1 MWEWPKTSRSA
12 AGNQRRSRAPRPA
25 AGPESCTIARR
36 RPARSVSRVSGA
48 PQAATS
54 GPSLLPSTART
65 GAYAASSSSTPAVHT
80 SPACRIRSAP
90 RRWRATRGGHERQRR
105 GACVSASTTTLTP
118 LILPA
123 PGPGDRV
130 PGLLLRELAEV
141 EPGALIVGAVGSEAV
156 RRAPGLGCG
165 AARRGHPADRRRQV
179 GDPPHRDGGGPGVP
193 AGQAHGGRGAHHLPA
208 VGDTSR
214 GEAPAEHRAVEVARP
229 ARVHHLEG
237 DVGKITI
244 VSGGRAAH
252 GTGAAGRAAS
262 GGPAP
267 GDPASGGPAC
277 GGPASGDSARGA
289 SGASRRGLVYG
300 EPGALVVHAVGA
312 QAVRPRDRV
321 AGLAA
326 GRPYPRN
333 RLGGVLHDVGA
344 EQRGRGFAAR
354 QALWRC
360 GAGHLPAAG
369 PVPWR

>member
-1 MWEWPKTSRSA
+1 MWEWPKTTRSA
-12 AGNQRRSRAPRPA
+12 AGNRRRSRAARPE

-36 RPARSVSRVSGA
+36 TPARSASRVSGA

-54 GPSLLPSTART
+54 GASLLPSTTRT

-80 SPACRIRSAP
+80 SPACRTRSAL

-123 PGPGDRV
+123 PGRGDRV
-130 PGLLLRELAEV
+130 PGLLLRELTEV
-141 EPGALIVGAVGSEAV
+141 EPGALIIGAVGREAV
-156 RRAPGLGCG
+156 RRAPGLGCR
-165 AARRGHPADRRRQV
+165 AARRGHPAGRRPQV
-179 GDPPHRDGGGPGVP
+179 GDSPHRHGGGPGVP
-193 AGQAHGGRGAHHLPA
+193 AGQAHRGRGAHHLPA
-208 VGDTSR
+208 VGDPSR

-229 ARVHHLEG
+229 ARVRHLEG

-244 VSGGRAAH
+244 VSRGGGAH
-252 GTGAAGRAAS
+252 GAGAAGWA
-262 GGPAP
+262 AP
-267 GDPASGGPAC
+267 GGPASGGPAS
-277 GGPASGDSARGA
+277 GGPAFGGGARAA
-289 SGASRRGLVYG
+289 SCARRRGLVYG

-326 GRPYPRN
+326 GRPYPRH

-344 EQRGRGFAAR
+344 EQRGPGLTAP
-354 QALWRC
+354 QALWRG

-369 PVPWR
+369 TA